1 MGGMVGGTGD
11 GMQAIQ
17 SLFGMQGNGAM
28 QGLLPLLMM
37 GMNAMQGNG
46 AMQTA
51 VGGMGSMQG
60 GMGGMGVGMGGGTGG
75 CTGEPKGI
83 QQYRLRGYAGPARD
97 APVAIEYLATNN
109 DTAVVQ
115 DAETMRGK
123 HAQNNDA
130 GELPAASNAPVGP
143 DRSPPANDSSV
154 LPLSTA
160 TAALVAT
167 AKQAVMK
174 KPGCKAPKSKQT
186 QAPKAK
192 AKAQAKAK
200 AKSSAKAKGKA
211 KAAPVLDIKY
221 RKRARPNGCSKC
233 RGKVGCTESCF
244 RSNTAPW

>member
-17 SLFGMQGNGAM
+17 SLFGMRGNGAM

-97 APVAIEYLATNN
+97 APVAIEYLAT
-109 DTAVVQ
+109 
-115 DAETMRGK
+115 
-123 HAQNNDA
+123 NNDA